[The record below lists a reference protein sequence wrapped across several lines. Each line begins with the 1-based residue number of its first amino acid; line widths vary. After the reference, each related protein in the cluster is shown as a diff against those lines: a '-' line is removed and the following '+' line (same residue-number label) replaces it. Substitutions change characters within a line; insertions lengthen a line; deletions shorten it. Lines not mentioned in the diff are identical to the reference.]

1 MSTADWPRLFWT
13 SVFAYS
19 MGFTAPFLTKSEIS
33 PGWATNATVGGFP
46 PSTAVASTVG
56 RLSPADVY
64 LTLTFGLSSVKP
76 SITFWNARCSGP
88 LQTPITEMLPEMLLV
103 DPPPLDPLELL
114 LPPPHPPPPD
124 LPPPPPHPAARPSAS
139 TASAAHTGLTL
150 ICCLRCR
157 RCHPHRCRA
166 PSPDRRSAVLVCP
179 PPPPRARPP

>member
-46 PSTAVASTVG
+46 PSTAGASTVG

-103 DPPPLDPLELL
+103 TPPPLDPL
-114 LPPPHPPPPD
+114 D
-124 LPPPPPHPAARPSAS
+124 LPLPPPHPAARPSAS
-139 TASAAHTGLTL
+139 TASAVHTGLTL

-157 RCHPHRCRA
+157 RCHPRRCRA
-166 PSPDRRSAVLVCP
+166 PSRDRRNAVLVCP
-179 PPPPRARPP
+179 PPPPPRRPP